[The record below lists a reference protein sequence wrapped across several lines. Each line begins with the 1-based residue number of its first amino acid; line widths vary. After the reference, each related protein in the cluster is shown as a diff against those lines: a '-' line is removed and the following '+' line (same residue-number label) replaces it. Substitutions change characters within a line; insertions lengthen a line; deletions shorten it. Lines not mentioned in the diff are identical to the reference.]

1 MKSLFKTIVFGL
13 LLIACKTAN
22 KTADNYTN
30 LEVSSSD
37 FVVAFGSCSDQKKD
51 NKLWKEVLKHKPDVW
66 IWGGDNIYSDTDD
79 ASIMQADYNRLLKQ
93 PDYKKLIKTT
103 KIMATWDDH
112 DFGLNDGGE
121 EFHFKKESQRLFLDF
136 LGVSKDDERRK
147 KEGVYYFENIVSPKG
162 TIKVIVLD
170 TRYFRTALTDAK
182 NSKKRYQP
190 NNYGEGTILGDK
202 QWQWL
207 ENQLRNSQAD
217 FNIIVSSIQFLS
229 GEHGFE
235 TWANFPH
242 EVDKLKQLMV
252 SSKAKGVLI
261 VSGDRHI
268 SEFSKANIK
277 NLEYPLIDFT
287 SSGLTHSY
295 KNFKSEPN
303 KYREG
308 FVVSDL
314 SFGVL
319 KFNFDTKT
327 VAMQMHGIDNVLQ
340 QHLIQEY

>member
-1 MKSLFKTIVFGL
+1 
-13 LLIACKTAN
+13 
-22 KTADNYTN
+22 
-30 LEVSSSD
+30 
-37 FVVAFGSCSDQKKD
+37 
-51 NKLWKEVLKHKPDVW
+51 
-66 IWGGDNIYSDTDD
+66 
-79 ASIMQADYNRLLKQ
+79 
-93 PDYKKLIKTT
+93 
-103 KIMATWDDH
+103 
-112 DFGLNDGGE
+112 
-121 EFHFKKESQRLFLDF
+121 
-136 LGVSKDDERRK
+136 
-147 KEGVYYFENIVSPKG
+147 
-162 TIKVIVLD
+162 VLD